1 MSSNKSN
8 FFINVFIKFV
18 HKYKK
23 CPKFNQLNIMKKIMK
38 EFKVMFEK
46 DTAVFLKKKKK
57 QYRRERYKS
66 LAQDEKKLVEYRKN
80 IK

>member
-8 FFINVFIKFV
+8 FFINCFIKFV
-18 HKYKK
+18 HIYEK

-38 EFKVMFEK
+38 EFKVKLEK

>member
-1 MSSNKSN
+1 
-8 FFINVFIKFV
+8 
-18 HKYKK
+18 
-23 CPKFNQLNIMKKIMK
+23 MK
-38 EFKVMFEK
+38 EFKVKFEK